1 MNELVIQ
8 FKNYAPDFNLDTVSQ
23 SEKYL
28 DILLVL
34 KEIQEFAISTN
45 IKKIFEFNIRNFDE
59 TCLEKIEIG
68 DIQLII
74 KHLSDTVELLSKINN
89 PSKEKDIYYQ
99 INILNKLLKDIE
111 LIKNQISDQYIG
123 RKLND
128 KELLQIKSTNIKIIF
143 I

>member
-1 MNELVIQ
+1 MKILIFNYLNLFDIQSFYSNSYNPFIKDDEGKIIISEEERFKKENELKEQFLNEFVIQ

-45 IKKIFEFNIRNFDE
+45 IKKTFEFNIRNFDE

-74 KHLSDTVELLSKINN
+74 KHLYCRIV
-89 PSKEKDIYYQ
+89 
-99 INILNKLLKDIE
+99 
-111 LIKNQISDQYIG
+111 IKN
-123 RKLND
+123 K
-128 KELLQIKSTNIKIIF
+128 
-143 I
+143 

>member
-1 MNELVIQ
+1 MNEFVIQ

-28 DILLVL
+28 DILLIL

-45 IKKIFEFNIRNFDE
+45 VKKTFDFNIRNFVE

-74 KHLSDTVELLSKINN
+74 KHLSNTIELLSKINN
-89 PSKEKDIYYQ
+89 P
-99 INILNKLLKDIE
+99 
-111 LIKNQISDQYIG
+111 IK
-123 RKLND
+123 K
-128 KELLQIKSTNIKIIF
+128 KIF
-143 I
+143 ITKLIF

>member
-8 FKNYAPDFNLDTVSQ
+8 FKNYASDFNLDTVSQ

-45 IKKIFEFNIRNFDE
+45 IKKTFEFNIRNFDE
-59 TCLEKIEIG
+59 TSLEKIEIG

-74 KHLSDTVELLSKINN
+74 KHPSDL
-89 PSKEKDIYYQ
+89 
-99 INILNKLLKDIE
+99 
-111 LIKNQISDQYIG
+111 
-123 RKLND
+123 
-128 KELLQIKSTNIKIIF
+128 
-143 I
+143 